1 MAQPS
6 VTESDRHLA
15 LSREYIGNAE
25 DYLRQGNNKQASEKT
40 WGAVAQQLKAVAERR
55 GWNHDGHR
63 LLIDIAQQV
72 SDEWNRPDWF
82 ASFLAAKDLHANFY
96 DDLMESDSIRII
108 VNNSNE
114 LLQELEQVLLSSPPN
129 FAPATREQRRR
140 WQRLTEDQQLNVY
153 N

>member
-6 VTESDRHLA
+6 ITESDRHLE

-25 DYLRQGNNKQASEKT
+25 EYLRQGNNKQASEKT

-55 GWNHDGHR
+55 GWNHTGHR

-82 ASFLAAKDLHANFY
+82 AAFQVARDLHVNFY
-96 DDLMESDSIRII
+96 DDLMESDSIRIGLD
-108 VNNSNE
+108 SSRA
-114 LLQELEQVLLSSPPN
+114 LLQDLGQVLLSPPPA
-129 FAPATREQRRR
+129 FTPATREQRRR
-140 WQRLTEDQQLNVY
+140 WQRLTEEE
-153 N
+153 

>member
-6 VTESDRHLA
+6 ITESDRRLA

-72 SDEWNRPDWF
+72 ADEWNRPDWF
-82 ASFLAAKDLHANFY
+82 PAFQVAKDLHVNFY
-96 DDLMESDSIRII
+96 DDLMESDSIRIGL
-108 VNNSNE
+108 NNSMA
-114 LLQELEQVLLSSPPN
+114 LLQDLEQVLLSPP
-129 FAPATREQRRR
+129 PAFTPSSREQRRR
-140 WQRLTEDQQLNVY
+140 WQRLTEEN
-153 N
+153 